1 MPAKAILP
9 TAFVERKTLYPGDWT
24 RPSYK
29 LGVLTHRTKH
39 PKVILTV
46 RHRILSCCS
55 HFSHTSPNISPLLF
69 STHFIDLSSSKS
81 SSDRSNMSK
90 PNPST
95 QDFVPAKSTQ
105 PEQGS
110 SEQGDAPPPCTSTS
124 PTQPLNDVTLFPL
137 PTLHIL
143 LLLPSTL
150 ISSPDCSMTA
160 NSYRRFQTPLPQ
172 YPNKPTSPHI
182 PSQSPS
188 RHTSNPIP
196 TDGHHLPT
204 SPWRNRGR

>member
-1 MPAKAILP
+1 MTRVYLICRYSSIVGILINGSMELDHRSVSP
-9 TAFVERKTLYPGDWT
+9 PCRRKRFYPQEDLISGGIG
-24 RPSYK
+24 PGLPK
-29 LGVLTHRTKH
+29 LGVLTHCTKH

-124 PTQPLNDVTLFPL
+124 PTQSSQRCDFVPPSH
-137 PTLHIL
+137 PSHPPPPSIHSHL
-143 LLLPSTL
+143 L
-150 ISSPDCSMTA
+150 A
-160 NSYRRFQTPLPQ
+160 
-172 YPNKPTSPHI
+172 
-182 PSQSPS
+182 
-188 RHTSNPIP
+188 
-196 TDGHHLPT
+196 
-204 SPWRNRGR
+204 